1 MAKDVII
8 ALDFSTKEEVYSFLD
23 AFTEETVYVKI
34 GMELYYAYGNE
45 IVRELKQ
52 RGYKIFLDL
61 KLHDIPITVEKAMV
75 NLAKLNVDIINVHA
89 SGTIQMM
96 QAAKQGLLKGNPAN
110 PPKLIAVTQLTSTTE
125 MAMQRELLIDSTME
139 DTVVKYAKNTN
150 EAGLDGVVCSPLEA
164 KMIKE
169 NTRESF
175 LTITPGVRRLVDA
188 VGDQKRIMTPEKA
201 RENKSDYIVV
211 GRPITKADNPLAV
224 YKEIKES
231 FLGE

>member
-8 ALDFSTKEEVYSFLD
+8 ALDFSTKEEVYKFLSSFTD
-23 AFTEETVYVKI
+23 ENVYVKV

-61 KLHDIPITVEKAMV
+61 KLHDIPITVEKAMM
-75 NLAKLNVDIINVHA
+75 NLAKLKVDIINVHA

-96 QAAKQGLLKGNPAN
+96 QAAKRGLLAGNSQN

-125 MAMQRELLIDSTME
+125 VVMQEELLINNSME
-139 DTVVKYAKNTN
+139 STVVKYAQNASN
-150 EAGLDGVVCSPLEA
+150 AGCDGVVCSPLEA

-169 NTRESF
+169 STTESF

-188 VGDQKRIMTPEKA
+188 VGDQKRVMTPENA

-211 GRPITKADNPLAV
+211 GRPITKAEDPVAV
-224 YKEIKES
+224 YQEFKKS
-231 FLGE
+231 FVGE

>member
-8 ALDFSTKEEVYSFLD
+8 ALDFSDKEEVFEFLSEFD
-23 AFTEETVYVKI
+23 QDVYVKI

-45 IVRELKQ
+45 IVKELKM
-52 RGYKIFLDL
+52 RGYKVFLDL

-75 NLAKLNVDIINVHA
+75 NLAKLNVDIVNVHA
-89 SGTIQMM
+89 AGTIQMM
-96 QAAKQGLLKGNPAN
+96 EAAKRGLLAGNPEN

-125 MAMQRELLIDSTME
+125 AVMQEELLIAPKIND
-139 DTVVKYAKNTN
+139 VIAKYAQNAN
-150 EAGLDGVVCSPLEA
+150 VASCDGVVCSPLEA
-164 KMIKE
+164 KLIKE
-169 NTRESF
+169 ATNENF

-201 RENKSDYIVV
+201 RENLSDYIVV
-211 GRPITKADNPLAV
+211 GRPITKAENPVAV
-224 YKEIKES
+224 YNEIKQS

>member
-8 ALDFSTKEEVYSFLD
+8 ALDFSTKDEVYNFLKP
-23 AFTEETVYVKI
+23 FTNEEVYVKI

-45 IVRELKQ
+45 IVRELKAS
-52 RGYKIFLDL
+52 GYKIFLDL
-61 KLHDIPITVEKAMV
+61 KLHDIPITVEKAMM
-75 NLAKLNVDIINVHA
+75 NLAKLGVDIVNVHA

-96 QAAKQGLLKGNPAN
+96 QAAKRGLQKANVKN
-110 PPKLIAVTQLTSTTE
+110 PPMLIAVTQLTSTTE
-125 MAMQRELLIDSTME
+125 MVMQQELLINESIE
-139 DTVVKYAKNTN
+139 DTVVKYAKNAN
-150 EAGLDGVVCSPLEA
+150 EAGCDGVVCSPLEA

-169 NTRESF
+169 NTNESF

-201 RENKSDYIVV
+201 RANQSDYIVV
-211 GRPITKADNPLAV
+211 GRPITKASEPLLV
-224 YKEIKES
+224 YQEIKKS